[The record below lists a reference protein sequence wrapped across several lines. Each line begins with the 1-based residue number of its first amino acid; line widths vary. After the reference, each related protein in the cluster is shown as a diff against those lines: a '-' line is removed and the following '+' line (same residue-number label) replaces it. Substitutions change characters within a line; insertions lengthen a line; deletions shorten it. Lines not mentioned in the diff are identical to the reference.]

1 MSSRCDGPF
10 LAAIKAGHWV
20 LLDELNLAGQSV
32 LEGLN
37 AVLDH
42 RAEVFIPE
50 LGQTFKCPPSFR
62 LFAAQNPLQEGGGRK
77 GLPKSFL
84 NRFSRVHIQ
93 LLQSQDLLFIAGK
106 RCSLSVQLRPAV
118 CPEVSVHGLKACLS
132 PEGRLPAHASR
143 LLVLITGC
151 NDVHWPV
158 HYLLSLS
165 HA

>member
-1 MSSRCDGPF
+1 MTAATCHCILDNSCLALAIYAERLLQLQPSVLVSNLSRTVCGCRCDGPL

-50 LGQTFKCPPSFR
+50 LGQTFQCPPSFH

-93 LLQSQDLLFIAGK
+93 LLLSQDLLFIAG
-106 RCSLSVQLRPAV
+106 
-118 CPEVSVHGLKACLS
+118 
-132 PEGRLPAHASR
+132 
-143 LLVLITGC
+143 
-151 NDVHWPV
+151 W
-158 HYLLSLS
+158 
-165 HA
+165 